1 MVGWS
6 KMKPVIFV
14 GPTLS
19 GDPILASP
27 KFEWLPPA
35 TEGDIYRTARRKD
48 VRAIGLID
56 GQFESVPSVWHKE
69 ILWALSRGIRVF
81 GASSIGA
88 LRAAELSDFGMIG
101 VGTIFRQYRNNALRD
116 DDEVAVLHAPFEL
129 GYRPLTDSMVDIRA
143 TIAKAQRRH
152 IVSRRSAL
160 ALVCVAKNQFYK
172 DRTWNTI
179 IEAAGRTRV
188 PEDQLERLI
197 RWLPL
202 NTVDLKRRDALALLR
217 LMLRSPATRRAH
229 SKFQFH
235 HTVFWQ
241 ELVRSHSARSPKR
254 PLPSASVARNGRS
267 SRSPE

>member
-1 MVGWS
+1 MVGGS
-6 KMKPVIFV
+6 KMKPAIFV

-19 GDPILASP
+19 CDPILASP
-27 KFEWLPPA
+27 EFEWLPPA

-88 LRAAELSDFGMIG
+88 LRAAELADFGMIG
-101 VGTIFRQYRNNALRD
+101 VGTIFRQYRTNVLRD
-116 DDEVAVLHAPFEL
+116 DDEVAVLHAPVEL

-143 TIAKAQRRH
+143 TIARAERRG
-152 IVSRRSAL
+152 IVSHRSAL
-160 ALVCVAKNQFYK
+160 ALVHIAKSLFYK
-172 DRTWNTI
+172 DRTWNAI
-179 IEAAGRTRV
+179 VEAARRARV
-188 PEDQLERLI
+188 PENQLERLI

-217 LMLRSPATRRAH
+217 LMLRSPATCRTR
-229 SKFQFH
+229 SKSPFQFH

-241 ELVRSHSARSPKR
+241 ELVRSHSDRSNMR
-254 PLPSASVARNGRS
+254 RLPSVARNSRLT
-267 SRSPE
+267 RSPG